1 MRANGEN
8 ILLLEVMTKKNQ
20 NPVFKTI
27 KEYAE
32 NTTIHGIQYIFENGA
47 SVYEKFSWIFVVLG
61 GAIFAAI
68 LSLQGLQKWQNNLIL
83 TTVETTS
90 YPIEKVEF
98 PSITICAQVGYYQFL
113 KFSFLNHR
121 TISGH
126 ESRNC

>member
-32 NTTIHGIQYIFENGA
+32 NTTIHGIQYIFENGS
-47 SVYEKFSWIFVVLG
+47 SVFEKFSWILVVLI

-68 LSLQGLQKWQNNLIL
+68 LSLQGFQKWKNNLIWPQL
-83 TTVETTS
+83 KPLHIQLKKLNFLQS
-90 YPIEKVEF
+90 
-98 PSITICAQVGYYQFL
+98 QFVL
-113 KFSFLNHR
+113 R
-121 TISGH
+121 
-126 ESRNC
+126 

>member
-32 NTTIHGIQYIFENGA
+32 NTTIHGIQYIFENGS
-47 SVYEKFSWIFVVLG
+47 SVFEKFSWILVVVI

-68 LSLQGLQKWQNNLIL
+68 LSIQGLQKWKNNLIL

-98 PSITICAQVGYYQFL
+98 PSITICAQVGY
-113 KFSFLNHR
+113 S
-121 TISGH
+121 
-126 ESRNC
+126 